1 MPLPKITTSQ
11 YELKLPSTGKTVK
24 YRPFLVKE
32 EKILILALESKDQRQ
47 ITNAVKQVL
56 KECVLTRGVKIDNLP
71 SFDIE
76 YLFLNIRGKSVGES
90 IELIVTCGDD
100 GVTQV
105 KTTVHIDEVEVK
117 TDPNHTSEIIL
128 GEGYKLKM
136 KYPSLSQ
143 FIEVN
148 FGSDEDDVN
157 EVDRSFDIIASSIE
171 MVYND
176 EDMWAASDCTKKE
189 LVEWVESLT
198 SEQFKKIETFFDT
211 MPKLTCDIKVKN
223 PNTKKEN
230 TVTLEGLS
238 DFFG

>member
-24 YRPFLVKE
+24 YRPFLVRE
-32 EKILILALESKDQRQ
+32 EKILILALESKDQKQ

-56 KECVLTRGVKIDNLP
+56 KECVLTRGLKIDSLP

-105 KTTVHIDEVEVK
+105 KTTVHIDEVEVVE
-117 TDPNHTSEIIL
+117 DPKHTNEIVI
-128 GEGYKLKM
+128 GDGYKLKM

-143 FIEVN
+143 FIDTN
-148 FGSDEDDVN
+148 FSSDEEEVN
-157 EVDRSFDIIASSIE
+157 EVDRSFEVISII
-171 MVYND
+171 M
-176 EDMWAASDCTKKE
+176 
-189 LVEWVESLT
+189 
-198 SEQFKKIETFFDT
+198 
-211 MPKLTCDIKVKN
+211 
-223 PNTKKEN
+223 
-230 TVTLEGLS
+230 GLS
-238 DFFG
+238 LMSKGVLTLM